1 MIGCNAPPP
10 HTIRVDG
17 QPGGCRTS
25 ELEPIELCGLTNRL
39 AGSTMTSPECQIG
52 LRHRRS
58 MGESGSLHGHC
69 GELVVL
75 TGGVAMQSAQ
85 GWTLISNGQVLEGTG
100 RAPIIDGAVLLQQG
114 QIAYVGPRAGL
125 PELPADVRRI
135 DAHGGTIMPGLV
147 EAHFHP
153 TYFNVAALEDLD
165 IKYPVEYVTLLA
177 AHNAKLALECGYT
190 SARSGGSLFNIDVWL
205 KRAIE
210 ADVCPGPRLVASGR
224 EICGVGGL
232 MDWNPD
238 FRKIGMDGLVLLI
251 NGPDEARAAVRKLVK
266 DGVEWVKTYPTGDAA
281 APDTNDHHT
290 LCMTF
295 EEMHAVVA
303 TAHNH
308 GLKVTGHC
316 RATEGIKN
324 ALRAGYD
331 AIEHGTFMD
340 DEAMELLL
348 ERDVPCVPAL
358 YFEYA
363 SVQRGPEFG
372 LPPAVIQGH
381 QETLEGGAESAKRI
395 LRAGGRLGMGGDYG
409 FAWNPHGDYARELTF
424 FVNYVGLTPTEV
436 LTCATKTGAEIMG
449 RGDEL
454 GTLEVGKLGDVLVVD
469 GDVLANIAVLEDR
482 SRFIA
487 VVQNGLIKAGRL
499 AQPMGV

>member
-1 MIGCNAPPP
+1 MKSHAG
-10 HTIRVDG
+10 TLVIRNGQLVDG
-17 QPGGCRTS
+17 NGGPPVSDATVM
-25 ELEPIELCGLTNRL
+25 
-39 AGSTMTSPECQIG
+39 A
-52 LRHRRS
+52 
-58 MGESGSLHGHC
+58 
-69 GELVVL
+69 
-75 TGGVAMQSAQ
+75 
-85 GWTLISNGQVLEGTG
+85 
-100 RAPIIDGAVLLQQG
+100 IDGRITFAG
-114 QIAYVGPRAGL
+114 ASSSAPAIGP
-125 PELPADVRRI
+125 
-135 DAHGGTIMPGLV
+135 DAKIVDARGGTILPGLV

-177 AHNAKLALECGYT
+177 AANARLALECGYT

-205 KRAIE
+205 KKAIE
-210 ADVCPGPRLVASGR
+210 SDIALGPRMATSGR

-238 FRKIGMDGLVLLI
+238 FRKIGMEGLVLLI
-251 NGPDEARAAVRKLVK
+251 NGPVEARSAVRKLVK
-266 DGVEWVKTYPTGDAA
+266 DGIEWVKTYPTGDAA

-295 EEMHAVVA
+295 EEMHAVVG

-324 ALRAGYD
+324 ALKAGYD

-340 DEAMELLL
+340 DECMDLLL

-363 SVQRGPEFG
+363 SIQLGPSFG
-372 LPPAVIQGH
+372 MSQQVIDGH
-381 QETLEGGAESAKRI
+381 QETLDGGAESARRI
-395 LRAGGRLGMGGDYG
+395 LKAGGTLGMGGDYG
-409 FAWNPHGDYARELTF
+409 FAWNPHGDYARELSF
-424 FVNYVGLTPTEV
+424 FVNFVGFTPMEV
-436 LTCATKTGAEIMG
+436 LTCATKNGAKILG
-449 RGDEL
+449 RSHEL
-454 GTLEVGKLGDVLVVD
+454 GTIEVGKLADFLIVD
-469 GDVLANIAVLEDR
+469 GDPLSDITLLEDR

-487 VVQNGLIKAGRL
+487 VIQGGLIKAGQL
-499 AQPMGV
+499 AAPAN